1 MPKRACDGCSIRK
14 IRCEGVQ
21 PCRACSRAGISC
33 TFLKALRKG
42 GPRKPTART
51 IEAIKRTQ
59 EEYNQDLESDGLQ
72 VRNPLGA
79 AHQEDETEPEST
91 DQTPSG
97 SPLKTFDSA
106 GRGFLNGAAPLP
118 IVIPSISYLEAEQD
132 GVGLGQ
138 GLPSATRYPVSVL
151 ATYLEIY
158 HYRLYPVWPILKWE
172 TLLAEL
178 EAQPN
183 NPEIYAL
190 ATALASAVMG
200 QLQLPAKWTEYID
213 PETQLP
219 KTIIV
224 STEHFAAEAL
234 RSRRLFEWRERPG
247 IYAILT
253 SLFFHVYYENLGK
266 TPASSL
272 ALREAIT
279 FVQIMNLDR
288 ESGYQG
294 LQRED
299 AELRRR
305 LFWLLFVTERGHSIV
320 HDLPFVL
327 NNTIKLPSPD
337 IDKEPLLA
345 SFMNLAS
352 LFANFDKSVID
363 VITSRDQAEK
373 PSLERLQHLQDKLKD
388 VHPHKT
394 HTNEVQKAD
403 VLVTKHWMRTLI
415 WQVSM
420 QQGYLGGS
428 GGKRDDNEAMSLSF
442 PLQVAEELLTTLSN
456 VSRGAIESHGPG
468 MQSKLFEITNSLAD
482 VILCI
487 PNIKSSQPFDWN
499 LSNPWA
505 PTPVD
510 YLTHLVDLMH
520 FRTSSD
526 PRLLRIIL
534 SKTSSIVSPPDPMRD
549 QRLIELPSSTHPS
562 PPSPPSSSETT
573 PLSTPI
579 VDTSPGIPIPTTLED
594 TSISSDV
601 LLAAT
606 SAPLDSSLEATIDAS
621 LFTDPDDM
629 MEYTTTGASPTTPT
643 AAPITSASTSPVVT
657 PPVASLLTSA
667 SFQQPYVPATYGTQE
682 LLTTAPSNLDISWV
696 ITDHI
701 SDWASGV
708 SQSGY
713 TSDPGS
719 LTSSEGRR
727 VRSWMNGIEVSQSNS
742 SSPGQ

>member
-21 PCRACSRAGISC
+21 PCRACSKAGLPC

-59 EEYNQDLESDGLQ
+59 EEYGTRDYDAEGIR
-72 VRNPLGA
+72 VRPPSRSQPSISPSSNPVLI
-79 AHQEDETEPEST
+79 EDDTEPESSE
-91 DQTPSG
+91 QTPLG
-97 SPLKTFDSA
+97 SPLRTFQNPGA
-106 GRGFLNGAAPLP
+106 GYLNGGTVPGLG
-118 IVIPSISYLEAEQD
+118 PSYTYLEAEQD
-132 GVGLGQ
+132 GIGLGH
-138 GLPSATRYPVSVL
+138 GLSAGTKYPTPVL
-151 ATYLEIY
+151 AIYLEIY
-158 HYRLYPVWPILKWE
+158 HHRLYPVWPIVKWE
-172 TLLAEL
+172 PLLAEL
-178 EAQPN
+178 EARPN
-183 NPEIYAL
+183 DPEIYAL
-190 ATALASAVMG
+190 GTALASAVMG
-200 QLQLPAKWTEYID
+200 QLQLPQWTQQYVD
-213 PETQLP
+213 PETQIT

-234 RSRRLFEWRERPG
+234 RARRLFEWRERPG

-294 LQRED
+294 LSPED

-327 NNTIKLPSPD
+327 NKTIKLPSPD

-363 VITSRDQAEK
+363 AWTSRNTDDA
-373 PSLERLQHLQDKLKD
+373 PSLERLKQLQTNLKE
-388 VHPHKT
+388 VHPHKM

-403 VLVTKHWMRTLI
+403 VLVTKHWMRTLV

-420 QQGYLGGS
+420 QQGFLAGPS
-428 GGKRDDNEAMSLSF
+428 GKDENDAMTLAF
-442 PLQVAEELLTTLSN
+442 PLKIAEELLSTLSN
-456 VSRGAIESHGPG
+456 ISRGAIESHGPG

-487 PNIKSSQPFDWN
+487 PNAKASVSPTSIAS
-499 LSNPWA
+499 WA

-510 YLTHLVDLMH
+510 YLKSLVDLLH
-520 FRTSSD
+520 FRTSSN
-526 PRLLRIIL
+526 PQLLRIIL
-534 SKTSSIVSPPDPMRD
+534 SKTSSILLPPDPLRD
-549 QRLIELPSSTHPS
+549 QRLLELPSSTRPSPES
-562 PPSPPSSSETT
+562 PPSNEAT
-573 PLSTPI
+573 PTQTPI
-579 VDTSPGIPIPTTLED
+579 ADKMVMLPIATPVLPDTDGID
-594 TSISSDV
+594 SAA
-601 LLAAT
+601 LLAAAA
-606 SAPLDSSLEATIDAS
+606 APLDLDPSSGLVY
-621 LFTDPDDM
+621 PPVDM
-629 MEYTTTGASPTTPT
+629 MEYTTTSASPTTPT
-643 AAPITSASTSPVVT
+643 AAPIVSNLNSPVVT
-657 PPVASLLTSA
+657 PPTATNRDLG
-667 SFQQPYVPATYGTQE
+667 QPYFPATYGTQE
-682 LLTTAPSNLDISWV
+682 LLTSAPPGLDVSW
-696 ITDHI
+696 ILADDGLG
-701 SDWASGV
+701 DWTGNGDT
-708 SQSGY
+708 SGY
-713 TSDPGS
+713 MSDP
-719 LTSSEGRR
+719 SSAGRSQGRR
-727 VRSWMNGIEVSQSNS
+727 VRNWMDGINLSQSA
-742 SSPGQ
+742 SPTQ